1 MLGLNEEGPLE
12 MLRQFAVYFNGDL
25 TENFGAAK
33 LTIDNEMGKGSIRLY
48 ELIPGLTAWVYNIK
62 LSNDL
67 VIKMKFSEDRPYYFG
82 YSVSGHQLQKFP
94 HEEHYMTIRQN
105 QNFILISEPNTMTES
120 IIPKE
125 IQFQCCYIIIN
136 PKKIENNNV
145 ITRRKLLDDLQ
156 DTFYN
161 EPTGRP
167 YRYLGNIDVNTGA
180 YTDVILRNS
189 RTDLVGRL
197 TTEGAV
203 LNMLASQLE
212 SHDKDT
218 NEDSFQS
225 TLSKAE
231 LSRIA
236 GLGDYVLEHI
246 TESPNIQHISHYLS
260 LSPKKIQAGIRFL
273 YGCTANE
280 YLTRIRMEYA
290 KELMHATDD
299 TISEICY
306 KTGLSSRSYFSKL
319 FSQHFGMLPRD
330 YKKSF
335 KENNLLYE
343 LSYRSIA
350 NSSTTNRDIEHFIS
364 LAREMN
370 PKFSIT
376 GSLIFHEKVFFQII
390 EGPKEHVLRLYENI
404 LADKRHS
411 DMVVMWKGYKV
422 ERDFEEWAMSTITE
436 DHALQIGVQGNSK
449 QLDLTKVLGNV
460 DNNYIVSEKLWKRVR
475 NIMKTAGSTAA

>member
-1 MLGLNEEGPLE
+1 MLGLNEDSPLE

-33 LTIDNEMGKGSIRLY
+33 LMVDNKMGKGSIRLY
-48 ELIPGLTAWVYNIK
+48 ELNPGLTAWVYNIK

-67 VIKMKFSEDRPYYFG
+67 VIKMRFSEDRPYYFG
-82 YSVSGHQLQKFP
+82 YTVSGNQLQKFP
-94 HEEHYMTIRQN
+94 FEQEYMTIRQN
-105 QNFILISEPNTMTES
+105 QNFILISEPNTMTEC

-136 PKKIENNNV
+136 PQKIEDNNV
-145 ITRRKLLDDLQ
+145 IIRRKLLDDLHE
-156 DTFYN
+156 TFHN
-161 EPTGRP
+161 EPKARP

-180 YTDVILRNS
+180 YTDVIVHNS

-212 SHDKDT
+212 SHDKDL
-218 NEDSFQS
+218 NEVSFQS

-246 TESPNIQHISHYLS
+246 TESPNIQRIANYLA

-280 YLTRIRMEYA
+280 YLTRIRMEHA
-290 KELMHATDD
+290 KELMHSTDD

-306 KTGLSSRSYFSKL
+306 KIGLSSRSYFSKL
-319 FSQHFGMLPRD
+319 FSQNFGMLPRD

-335 KENNLLYE
+335 KENDLLFE
-343 LSYRSIA
+343 ISYRSIVHP
-350 NSSTTNRDIEHFIS
+350 SITDRDVDNFIA

-370 PKFSIT
+370 PKFNIT
-376 GSLIFHEKVFFQII
+376 GSLIYHEKVFFQII
-390 EGPKEHVLRLYENI
+390 EGPREHVLQLYENI

-411 DMVVMWKGYKV
+411 NIVEMWKGYKV
-422 ERDFEEWAMSTITE
+422 KRDFEEWAMATITE
-436 DHALQIGVQGNSK
+436 DHELEIGIQGNSK

-475 NIMKTAGSTAA
+475 NVLKTAGSNAA